1 MSGNALTNALFQ
13 LAICGGSLAV
23 PQNLVPINKMS
34 KTSDKIN
41 MEDKATTSLPS
52 EGIDT
57 GCHVFVT
64 HLLNLDAHDLLCSV
78 SQLN

>member
-1 MSGNALTNALFQ
+1 MSENALTNALFQ
-13 LAICGGSLAV
+13 LAICGGSLAL

-52 EGIDT
+52 EGTDT

-64 HLLNLDAHDLLCSV
+64 HLLNLNVHGLLCSV